1 VILDLRKDPDLRPG
15 AESAPKLPEVPLDQ
29 AHVATTRSTAV
40 ANDSHSRNFWLVG
53 IMNFANS
60 GLCSQRAHA
69 LSAAMTYVLQ
79 LAEHTDLPVQTVLRV
94 LLRQPTNEAA
104 EKKVAEAVALFGL
117 PDYPRPDGHI
127 EVLPSVGT
135 ALESA
140 TFPAE
145 AADNEL
151 EPADPTQELVTEL
164 RGAVQQL
171 LGRLDRERR
180 ERIDDLALST
190 DLFIEGWQSVD
201 RRLGR
206 LEKII
211 ERIDQRRGSGAEVR
225 RLENRGGSN
234 Q

>member
-1 VILDLRKDPDLRPG
+1 
-15 AESAPKLPEVPLDQ
+15 
-29 AHVATTRSTAV
+29 
-40 ANDSHSRNFWLVG
+40 
-53 IMNFANS
+53 
-60 GLCSQRAHA
+60 
-69 LSAAMTYVLQ
+69 MTYVLQ

-127 EVLPSVGT
+127 DVLPPVGT
-135 ALESA
+135 ALEPSS
-140 TFPAE
+140 FPAE
-145 AADNEL
+145 AVESEL
-151 EPADPTQELVTEL
+151 EPTDPTQELVTEF

-171 LGRLDRERR
+171 LGRLARERR

-206 LEKII
+206 LEKMI
-211 ERIDQRRGSGAEVR
+211 ERIDQRQQFDRSRGTGADVHRLEDRRGSSR
-225 RLENRGGSN
+225 
-234 Q
+234 